1 MCVVI
6 AKEHQ
11 PSLVFQ
17 KNLILPAS
25 LCIRRRCHA
34 SNHLQWTAWI
44 TRHKVLPRLRVV
56 QTVLSYSVTSTSL
69 SGREQDPPIGADSGT
84 RLIKAVQSF
93 GTKLNEKVER
103 LKKGLPIKI
112 LSFLVGFYCATAF
125 ATVIGQTGD
134 WDILSAGLA
143 VVIVEAIGAL
153 MYRAS
158 FPLFDRIR
166 SLITFFNYW
175 KAGLSLGLFLDSFKY
190 EIDTIFGLF
199 DSSNLEIDLFPLFW

>member
-1 MCVVI
+1 MCAVI
-6 AKEHQ
+6 AKEYQ
-11 PSLVFQ
+11 CSLVFQ
-17 KNLILPAS
+17 KNVIVPAS
-25 LCIRRRCHA
+25 VCTRRQSHACH
-34 SNHLQWTAWI
+34 HLQWTAWVARQKI
-44 TRHKVLPRLRVV
+44 LPRLCVA
-56 QTVLSYSVTSTSL
+56 QAVLPYSVTSTRL
-69 SGREQDPPIGADSGT
+69 GGREQGPPIGADKGT
-84 RLIKAVQSF
+84 RLIRALQTF

-103 LKKGLPIKI
+103 LKKGLPVKI

-158 FPLFDRIR
+158 PLIDRIR
-166 SLITFFNYW
+166 SLIAIFNYW

-199 DSSNLEIDLFPLFW
+199 DPSNLEIDLLPLFW